1 MSEYVPRI
9 FEDTHDWFKRIN
21 REFQFRE
28 PVDLVCKMTPE
39 VVEAASGHTFMMTC
53 VVGEDLVIPAGA
65 HITFEVRESWDT
77 HLGNCFRRGIRTVG
91 NREQIK
97 ACYGAW
103 TDVVCSNAEVVLAH
117 EASYGRIMDLVDIVV
132 VEGELQP
139 GDEVR
144 IILGPNDGCLLQAQK
159 FAQVAIFPV
168 AVDLKGDGEYRR
180 AAVSPQVKVV
190 GAFPDRFRIFA
201 PGTVASNAEFD
212 ARVLPV
218 DVYSFNPA
226 TGYRGTGLLASTPD
240 LDFPK
245 TVEMDTGIHPLG
257 VNIRVKDRAE
267 RGVHY
272 ITAADPNT
280 GLSGRSNPI
289 GVDFV
294 PEGNIYFGEL
304 HSQMW
309 HSMGTGTT
317 AEYFEWG
324 RDVGGL
330 DFCAPANHYNWRF
343 EVTDE
348 IWHELIDTCNAY
360 NDPGN
365 FATLVSYEWGGT
377 GGSGHR
383 NVYFRGDSGEF
394 TFWYKK
400 VHKDI
405 QEFWDSLG
413 DQDVLTAPHHLK
425 AGCAIGR
432 FGLIGFSGLL
442 RSVRSGAF
450 LKRVGLRVCN
460 RHLLWGIA
468 LGWLGE
474 RIRIM
479 GLPIRGV
486 IT

>member
-1 MSEYVPRI
+1 
-9 FEDTHDWFKRIN
+9 
-21 REFQFRE
+21 
-28 PVDLVCKMTPE
+28 
-39 VVEAASGHTFMMTC
+39 
-53 VVGEDLVIPAGA
+53 
-65 HITFEVRESWDT
+65 
-77 HLGNCFRRGIRTVG
+77 
-91 NREQIK
+91 
-97 ACYGAW
+97 
-103 TDVVCSNAEVVLAH
+103 
-117 EASYGRIMDLVDIVV
+117 
-132 VEGELQP
+132 
-139 GDEVR
+139 
-144 IILGPNDGCLLQAQK
+144 
-159 FAQVAIFPV
+159 
-168 AVDLKGDGEYRR
+168 
-180 AAVSPQVKVV
+180 
-190 GAFPDRFRIFA
+190 
-201 PGTVASNAEFD
+201 
-212 ARVLPV
+212 
-218 DVYSFNPA
+218 
-226 TGYRGTGLLASTPD
+226 
-240 LDFPK
+240 
-245 TVEMDTGIHPLG
+245 
-257 VNIRVKDRAE
+257 
-267 RGVHY
+267 
-272 ITAADPNT
+272 
-280 GLSGRSNPI
+280 
-289 GVDFV
+289 
-294 PEGNIYFGEL
+294 
-304 HSQMW
+304 
-309 HSMGTGTT
+309 MGTGTT

-442 RSVRSGAF
+442 RSVLSGAF